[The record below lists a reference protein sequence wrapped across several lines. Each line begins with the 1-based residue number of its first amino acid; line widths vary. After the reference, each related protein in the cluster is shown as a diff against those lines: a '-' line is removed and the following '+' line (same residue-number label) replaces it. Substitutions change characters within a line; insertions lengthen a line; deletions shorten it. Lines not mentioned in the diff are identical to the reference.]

1 MVTSALVAYA
11 VTGVVTD
18 FMILIVPLVYV
29 HRLLMDARSKRA
41 TSFVFLLGFM
51 WVLSLSVQAHLRE
64 VGYRGVEAK

>member
-1 MVTSALVAYA
+1 MLIVCAISALVAYA

-29 HRLLMDARSKRA
+29 HSLLMDAGSKRA

-51 WVLSLSVQAHLRE
+51 CVLCLSRYPNRE
-64 VGYRGVEAK
+64 ARPT